1 MSPPLPI
8 TEDDL
13 EGFVDDVLDAE
24 SRAAVQTY
32 LDGHPEEARR
42 IAAYVAQRALL
53 RDALRPI
60 AEEPVP
66 PQLGLS
72 HLIEAQRRPRLRIW
86 STAAAAVV
94 ALSLSGVG
102 GWSLRGMTMAP
113 MNGIAALAQE
123 ATMNYM
129 VYAPDRLRPVE
140 LKAADRDELV
150 SWASDQLHHP
160 ISVPDLTVSGYRFM
174 GGRVVATMHGPAAML
189 LYDDDHGSR
198 VAMLIRPMAIDR
210 DTKMTRHED
219 RGVTGF
225 TWAGNGIGYSVVAS
239 QPAGVLHP
247 LADEMRRQINSREAT

>member
-1 MSPPLPI
+1 M
-8 TEDDL
+8 
-13 EGFVDDVLDAE
+13 LDAGP
-24 SRAAVQTY
+24 RAAVQTY

-72 HLIEAQRRPRLRIW
+72 HLIEAQRRPRSRTW
-86 STAAAAVV
+86 SIAAAAVV
-94 ALSLSGVG
+94 VLSLGGVG
-102 GWSLRGMTMAP
+102 GWSLRDMTMAP
-113 MNGIAALAQE
+113 INGIAALAQE

-150 SWASDQLHHP
+150 SWASGQLHHP
-160 ISVPDLTVSGYRFM
+160 ISVPDLTAVGYRFM

-210 DTKMTRHED
+210 DTKMTQRED

-225 TWAGNGIGYSVVAS
+225 TWSGNGIGYSVVAS
-239 QPAGVLHP
+239 QPAAVLHP

>member
-1 MSPPLPI
+1 MSPSLPI
-8 TEDDL
+8 TEGELD
-13 EGFVDDVLDAE
+13 GFVDDVLDADR
-24 SRAAVQTY
+24 RAAVQTY

-42 IAAYVAQRALL
+42 IAAYVAQRTLL

-66 PQLGLS
+66 VQLGLS

-94 ALSLSGVG
+94 VLSLGGVG

-123 ATMNYM
+123 ATTNYV

-140 LKAADRDELV
+140 LKAADRGELV

-160 ISVPDLTVSGYRFM
+160 ISVPDLTASGYRFM

-210 DTKMTRHED
+210 DTTMTQHED

-225 TWAGNGIGYSVVAS
+225 TWSGNGIGYSVVAS

-247 LADEMRRQINSREAT
+247 LADEMRRQINSREPT

>member
-24 SRAAVQTY
+24 PRAAVQTY

-42 IAAYVAQRALL
+42 IAAYVAQRKLL

-66 PQLGLS
+66 VQLGLER
-72 HLIEAQRRPRLRIW
+72 LIEAHHRPRLRIW
-86 STAAAAVV
+86 STTAAAVV
-94 ALSLSGVG
+94 VLSLGAVS

-123 ATMNYM
+123 ATMNYV

-150 SWASDQLHHP
+150 SWASDQLHHL
-160 ISVPDLTVSGYRFM
+160 ISVPDLTASGYRFM

-198 VAMLIRPMAIDR
+198 VSMLIRPMAIDR
-210 DTKMTRHED
+210 DTKMTQHED

-225 TWAGNGIGYSVVAS
+225 TWSGNGIGYSVVAS